1 MKRLALLSVILL
13 SGIALAV
20 VFAGAGSANGSGSR
34 TLTLVERDNLGTFKL
49 IDIQPRAKNPQNPSV
64 SPGDSFVGSSP
75 LFDGTNT
82 RRVGRVFFECT
93 AVLRGT
99 FESATFLC
107 DSDFRLSKGTFAGH
121 AIVKIGNDP
130 LRGAVIGGTRAY
142 AGASGSFIADNRPR
156 TTVRTFHFDTD

>member
-1 MKRLALLSVILL
+1 MKRPVLLSVILL
-13 SGIALAV
+13 TGIALAIV
-20 VFAGAGSANGSGSR
+20 LASVGSATHPGSQ
-34 TLTLVERDNLGTFKL
+34 TLTLVERDDRGTFKL
-49 IDIQPRAKNPQNPSV
+49 IDIRPRARNPRNPSV

-99 FESATFLC
+99 FVSATFLC
-107 DSDFRLSKGTFAGH
+107 DSDFRLSNGTLAGH

-142 AGASGSFIADNRPR
+142 EGASGGFIADNRPR

>member
-1 MKRLALLSVILL
+1 MKRLASLSVILL

-20 VFAGAGSANGSGSR
+20 VLAGAGSATHPGSQ
-34 TLTLVERDNLGTFKL
+34 TLTLVERDNRGTFKL
-49 IDIQPRAKNPQNPSV
+49 IDIRPRARNPRNPSV

-75 LFDGTNT
+75 LFDDTNT

-107 DSDFRLSKGTFAGH
+107 DSNFRLSNGTLAGH

-130 LRGAVIGGTRAY
+130 LRAAVIGGTRAY
-142 AGASGSFIADNRPR
+142 EGASGSFIADNRPR
-156 TTVRTFHFDTD
+156 TTVRTFHFDTE